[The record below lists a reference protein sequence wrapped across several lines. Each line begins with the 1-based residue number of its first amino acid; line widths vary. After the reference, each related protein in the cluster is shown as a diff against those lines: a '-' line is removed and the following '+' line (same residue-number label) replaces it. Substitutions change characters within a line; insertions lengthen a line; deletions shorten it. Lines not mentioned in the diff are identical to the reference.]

1 MAVIN
6 ILPNGQPPEGSAVFN
21 PMIFEFAWDEA
32 SCTVEN
38 ASGNLAIRVAASF
51 NNILNAGDRVR
62 ITDGTPSTYVGS
74 YTIVSKSDVIGGF
87 VVLTLDG
94 LFVGN
99 VTASKFIPD
108 TAQNFQLITGY
119 LSGVGSADKAWAI
132 TSTIRVNPNGQGIY
146 RFDVSG
152 FLKSRFEISEPLLGP
167 NVDISLR
174 YLVRVASNAA
184 LPSDANALTAYYGL
198 QNLSQPQQDAEEAI
212 GERPILFFGNVPTLY
227 SLAGEKGI
235 VNNFIANPDQ
245 GEITTSSQAVNL
257 NLLSCEPKEVLWLGL
272 SSTSGFTV
280 SPALPDWL
288 SATSQGNNIKLII
301 NPCTGGVADYLA
313 NDYNPT
319 DYLTTG
325 QLNSVT
331 GCFTFVFS
339 LGGDTLFTLNVCVT
353 PVSELIDVCKADVLN
368 FAWLNQIGGFSSF
381 AIESKYLQGREFG
394 AEQTI
399 VTSTRVLKRI
409 EYKDVYDTF
418 QLSGGILSK
427 NQLDLLQSL
436 RSSIQAFLYNEQ
448 TQAWDIPIVINR
460 GSFTTYGNRFN
471 QSETRFAF
479 SFRVSQQVRIQTQ

>member
-1 MAVIN
+1 MAQVN
-6 ILPNGQPPEGSAVFN
+6 IISQPPQGAAVFN

-32 SCTVEN
+32 GCEVVAVDGN
-38 ASGNLAIRVAASF
+38 AAIRVAISF
-51 NNILNAGDRVR
+51 DTILDIGDRVR
-62 ITDGTPSTYVGS
+62 ITNGSYIGS
-74 YTIVSKSDVIGGF
+74 YTIVQKVNDGGLITR
-87 VVLTLDG
+87 LTLNTP
-94 LFVGN
+94 FIGN
-99 VTASKFIPD
+99 SIVTGSNRFIPD
-108 TAQNFQLITGY
+108 GATDFQLITGY
-119 LSGVGSADKAWAI
+119 QSGIGLADKGWAI
-132 TSTIRVNPNGQGIY
+132 TSTIRVNPNAEGIY

-152 FLKSRFEISEPLLGP
+152 FLKSRFEISEPLLGL

-174 YLVRVASNAA
+174 YLVRLASSAA
-184 LPSDANALTAYYGL
+184 LPIDANALTAYYGL

-280 SPALPDWL
+280 SPALPDWVT
-288 SATSQGNNIKLII
+288 ATAEGNNIKIII

-313 NDYNPT
+313 DDYNPT
-319 DYLTTG
+319 DYLTSG

-339 LGGDTLFTLNVCVT
+339 LGGNTLLTLNVCVT
-353 PVSELIDVCKADVLN
+353 PVSELVDVCKADVLN

-418 QLSGGILSK
+418 QLSGGVLSK